1 MKITRRTFNQQL
13 AGATTGLLVGV
24 SSLLPTGILQAA
36 DMPAP
41 FDKPDEVKIALVR
54 YLSTGDFFQAY
65 LSGVEQQAAALGVDL
80 RILDS
85 RQDAALQ
92 ADMVDQAIAL
102 GVDGIIVQHGLTESM
117 QEAVQR
123 ALDADIKVVAFDVN
137 VENDQVPQIEQSDR
151 DLARLALEQAVK
163 DNGESFNAGYVY
175 VPGIAPLDRRDETW
189 REFKERYPG
198 INEKAQF
205 GTLDNP
211 IANSNAN
218 QARSVLTA
226 NPDITVMFAPYD
238 EFAKGVKIAVDEA
251 GMNQDIKIYSADVST
266 ADIAAMRE
274 PDSAWAATAATNPAV
289 VGEVSVR
296 ALAMLL
302 AGEDPGASVI
312 VPPTL
317 ITQDMLMDNDIKS
330 MQELAAKLPA
340 FAHADVATPEWMP
353 LPAR

>member
-1 MKITRRTFNQQL
+1 MIRRTVLKL
-13 AGATTGLLVGV
+13 ASGALFASAASTAAL
-24 SSLLPTGILQAA
+24 AA

-41 FDKPDEVKIALVR
+41 FDNAGEVKIALVR

-65 LSGVEQQAAALGVDL
+65 LGGVEAQAAALGVDL
-80 RILDS
+80 RVFDS

-102 GVDGIIVQHGLTESM
+102 GVDGIVIQHGLTESM
-117 QEAVQR
+117 QAAAQR
-123 ALDADIKVVAFDVN
+123 AVEAGIKVVAFDVD
-137 VENDQVPQIEQSDR
+137 VENDAIPQVEQSDY
-151 DLARLALEQAVK
+151 LLGKLALEQAIA
-163 DNGESFNAGYVY
+163 DNGDTWKAGYVY
-175 VPGIAPLDRRDETW
+175 VPGIAPLDRRHAAWEDVKGEN
-189 REFKERYPG
+189 PG
-198 INEKAQF
+198 IEELAQF
-205 GTLDNP
+205 GTMDNP

-218 QARSVLTA
+218 QARSVLQA

-251 GMNQDIKIYSADVST
+251 GLTDQIKIYSADIST
-266 ADIAAMRE
+266 SDIAAMRE
-274 PDSAWAATAATNPAV
+274 SGSAWVATVATNPAV

-317 ITQDMLMDNDIKS
+317 ITQAFLNDNDIKNMEDLS
-330 MQELAAKLPA
+330 ANMPQ
-340 FAHADVATPEWMP
+340 FAHADVAVSEWMP